1 MNLSDPVELLPAT
14 SPITIKRFKSLEI
27 NTIYDLLQ
35 LFPNRYE
42 NYSLVTPILRATAG
56 ETVTIQGVVKEFKNT
71 YARRGITIQKA
82 TLEDTTGDIQLTWF
96 NQPYLARIFQQ
107 GLHMSVA
114 GLVKAAHSVKTMD
127 PKEYEV
133 IRNPGQPT
141 VHTGRF
147 VPIYPERKGL
157 SSRTVRDKMWIA
169 LHALTTFEGTLAI
182 EWMPEEIRSRYN
194 LLKAERSYR
203 NIHFPTN
210 LHDANEARKRI
221 AFDELFIVQL
231 SAALVRAQWKK
242 ETIRLPFNITTHK
255 KKINSF
261 IAELPFTL
269 TAAQNT
275 VVTEILNDL
284 QVPHP
289 MNRFVQGDVGSGKTV
304 IAAIAAYAA
313 YLNGYQTFYM
323 APTEI
328 LAKQHF
334 ATFEK
339 LLAPL
344 NVKVGLQTGTI
355 KTKKGEQYDVI
366 IGTHALLTKTV
377 KGDNVGLV
385 IIDEQHRFGVAQRS
399 VLKEKGINPH
409 LLTMTATPIPRTIA
423 LTIYGE
429 LDLSIVNE
437 LPQGRLPIKSYL
449 VPPEKRERSYDWIK
463 AQIKQHNVQV
473 FIICP
478 LIEESETETM
488 KSVKAATKEYEHLKN
503 DVFTHLKVGLLHG
516 KMSAKEKNE
525 LMTAFNNHDY
535 DILVTTSVVE
545 VGIDVP
551 NATIMIIEASER
563 FGLAQLHQLRGR
575 VGRGTKQSYCFLF
588 TNATEPTTVARLH
601 YFTKTNSGIE
611 LAEYDLKK
619 RGAGEIY
626 GLRQH
631 GYSDLKIASFSDTE
645 LIKATKDAVTYFT
658 GTYEVHD
665 FPSLQEKLK
674 QYQINHIARD

>member
-1 MNLSDPVELLPAT
+1 MNLNDPVELLPAT

-27 NTIYDLLQ
+27 NTLYDLLQ

-42 NYSLVTPILRATAG
+42 NYSIVTPIVRATPG
-56 ETVTIQGVVKEFKNT
+56 ETVTIQGIVKECKNT

-82 TLEDTTGDIQLTWF
+82 TLEDATGEIQLTWF
-96 NQPYLARIFQQ
+96 NQPYLSRIFVQ
-107 GLHMSVA
+107 GLQMSVA
-114 GLVKAAHSVKTMD
+114 GVIKAAHGVKAMD

-133 IRNPGQPT
+133 IRFAGQPN

-147 VPIYPERKGL
+147 VPIYPEKKGL

-169 LHALTTFEGTLAI
+169 LHALSDFEGTLPI
-182 EWMPEEIRSRYN
+182 EWMPEEIRKRYK
-194 LLKAERSYR
+194 LLQAERSYR
-203 NIHFPTN
+203 NIHFPPN

-231 SAALVRAQWKK
+231 SAALVRKQWKK
-242 ETIRLPFNITTHK
+242 ETVILPFH
-255 KKINSF
+255 
-261 IAELPFTL
+261 IAEKQKEIDAFISKLPFTL
-269 TAAQNT
+269 TAAQHT
-275 VVTEILNDL
+275 VVSEILHDL
-284 QVPHP
+284 GRTHP

-313 YLNGYQTFYM
+313 YLNAYQTFYM

-328 LAKQHF
+328 LAKQHY
-334 ATFEK
+334 ATFQK
-339 LLAPL
+339 LLEPF
-344 NVKVGLQTGTI
+344 NIQVGLQTGSV
-355 KTKKGEQYDVI
+355 KTKKGEHYDVI

-399 VLKEKGINPH
+399 ILKEKGLNPH

-429 LDLSIVNE
+429 LDLSVVNE
-437 LPQGRLPIKSYL
+437 LPKGRLPIKSYL

-488 KSVKAATKEYEHLKN
+488 KSVKAATKEYEHLKK
-503 DVFTHLKVGLLHG
+503 DIFTHLKVGLLHG

-525 LMTAFNNHDY
+525 LMMAFNNHEY

-575 VGRGTKQSYCFLF
+575 VGRGAKQSYCFLF
-588 TNATEPTTVARLH
+588 TNATEPTTVARLQ
-601 YFTKTNSGIE
+601 YFTKTNSGID

-631 GYSDLKIASFSDTE
+631 GYSDLKVASFADTE
-645 LIKATKDAVTYFT
+645 LIKATKDAVAYFNNTYKI
-658 GTYEVHD
+658 ED
-665 FPSLQEKLK
+665 FPSLSEKLK

>member
-1 MNLSDPVELLPAT
+1 MKLSDPVELLPST

-27 NTIYDLLQ
+27 NTLYDLLQ

-71 YARRGITIQKA
+71 YARRGITVQKA
-82 TLEDTTGDIQLTWF
+82 VIEDGTGAIQLTWF
-96 NQPYLARIFQQ
+96 NQPYLSRIFVQ
-107 GLHMSVA
+107 GLQMSVA
-114 GLVKAAHSVKTMD
+114 GVIKAAHGAKAMD

-133 IRNPGQPT
+133 IRFPGQPN
-141 VHTGRF
+141 VHTARF
-147 VPIYPERKGL
+147 VPIYPEKKGL

-169 LHALTTFEGTLAI
+169 LHALSNFEGTLPL
-182 EWMPEEIRSRYN
+182 EWLPPEIRKKYN
-194 LLKAERSYR
+194 LLEAEMSYC
-203 NIHFPTN
+203 NIHFPSN

-231 SAALVRAQWKK
+231 SAALVRQQWKK
-242 ETIRLPFNITTHK
+242 ETVRLAFDVDTHKQEIDAFIGKLPFM
-255 KKINSF
+255 
-261 IAELPFTL
+261 L
-269 TAAQNT
+269 TAAQQS

-284 QVPHP
+284 QATHP

-313 YLNGYQTFYM
+313 FLNRYQTFYM

-339 LLAPL
+339 LFADFDIR
-344 NVKVGLQTGTI
+344 VGLQTGSV
-355 KTKKGEQYDVI
+355 KTKKGDHYDIV
-366 IGTHALLTKTV
+366 IGTHALLTSSV

-429 LDLSIVNE
+429 LDLSVVNE
-437 LPQGRLPIKSYL
+437 LPKGRLPIKSYL

-463 AQIKQHNVQV
+463 AQIKQHDVQV

-478 LIEESETETM
+478 IIEESETETM

-503 DVFTHLKVGLLHG
+503 DVFKGYKVGLLHG
-516 KMSAKEKNE
+516 KMTAKEKNA
-525 LMTAFNNHDY
+525 LMLAFNNHEY

-575 VGRGTKQSYCFLF
+575 VGRGAKQSYCFLF
-588 TNATEPTTVARLH
+588 TNATEPTTVARLQ
-601 YFTKTNSGIE
+601 YFTKTNSGID

-631 GYSDLKIASFSDTE
+631 GYSDLKVASFADTE
-645 LIKATKDAVTYFT
+645 LIKATKEAVTYFNN
-658 GTYEVHD
+658 TYKVSE

-674 QYQINHIARD
+674 HYQINHIARD